1 MKGTKK
7 KGNKQRNRR
16 GDGTVYLSSTTG
28 KWIGQYFSKDGK
40 RKSITGKT
48 EEEVQDRLRKII
60 VEVKEDRHIGRDT
73 RTIGEILEENLQNQE
88 YSNKIKES
96 TKLRNRET
104 AKVIFSEL
112 GDKQIQQIH
121 RPEIQK
127 FLNGVAQDYSN
138 SYIDKIYMQLS
149 KVYRIA
155 LADHIINENP
165 FAMGT
170 IEKPKS
176 VKEDKKVDALTR
188 EEQKA
193 FIEQLEKED
202 YKYKDIFYVLFE
214 TGMRIGE
221 VLSLKRDDIDFQKG
235 FIKVRRTL
243 SRDSNDR
250 PIVSNQPK
258 TKAGIRDVP
267 LTKHLRQVFAR
278 NMFSNNKNK
287 YIFTKPDGRIHKYKY
302 NKFPL

>member
-16 GDGTVYLSSTTG
+16 GDGTVYQLSTTG
-28 KWIGQYFSKDGK
+28 KWIGQYIKDGK
-40 RKSITGKT
+40 RKSITGNSK
-48 EEEVQDRLRKII
+48 EEVSDRLRKIL
-60 VEVKEDRHIGRDT
+60 VEIKENRYIGKDT
-73 RTIGEILEENLQNQE
+73 RTIGDILEENLQNQE

-104 AKVIFSEL
+104 AKVIFNEL
-112 GDKQIQQIH
+112 GDKPIQQIH

-193 FIEQLEKED
+193 FMEQLEKED

-287 YIFTKPDGRIHKYKY
+287 YIFTKQDGRIHKYKY
-302 NKFPL
+302 NKLPL